1 MGASSVF
8 SDPSVTIYEQHLG
21 MPLPR
26 VQAFEFNDQAWAPAV
41 LRDTIVESLSRTL
54 SWGKILVEL
63 APALARFLERSGTS
77 EILDIGSGAG
87 APAAILAR
95 ALAARGRPT
104 RFTLTD
110 LFPRVPVWEKLAR
123 EQPDAIAYVASPV
136 DATAIDTELSRGKA
150 RAIINVLHHLP
161 PELATSVLRDAVHSR
176 APIFVAEGFERN
188 PLRFAA
194 FAPAGLPALALSP
207 VLSRDRRISRAFL
220 TWATPVALMCSV
232 WDGLVST
239 LRVYSEAELRTM
251 VGDDASYQWEYGNFT
266 WVPFGRG
273 YYFFGIPRER
283 EVTR

>member
-1 MGASSVF
+1 
-8 SDPSVTIYEQHLG
+8 

-26 VQAFEFNDQAWAPAV
+26 VQAFEFNDQPWAPAV
-41 LRDTIVESLSRTL
+41 LRDTIVEALSRTL
-54 SWGKILVEL
+54 SWGKILEGLVSPM
-63 APALARFLERSGTS
+63 ASFLERAQTS

-95 ALAARGRPT
+95 ALAAAGRPT

-123 EQPDAIAYVASPV
+123 EQPEAIGYVSSPV
-136 DATAIDTELSRGKA
+136 DATAIDEDLSRGKA

-161 PELATSVLRDAVHSR
+161 PELAASVLRDAVQKR

-188 PLRFAA
+188 PLRFSA
-194 FAPAGLPALALSP
+194 FAPFGIPALALSP
-207 VLSRDRRISRAFL
+207 VLSGDRHLSRALL
-220 TWATPVALMCSV
+220 TWVTPVALACSV

-239 LRVYSEAELRTM
+239 LRVYSEDELRSM
-251 VGDDASYQWEYGNFT
+251 VGDDSPYTWEYGHFT

-273 YYFFGIPRER
+273 YYFFGIPR
-283 EVTR
+283 

>member
-1 MGASSVF
+1 MGASGAF
-8 SDPSVTIYEQHLG
+8 SDPSCTKTNHHQR

-26 VQAFEFNDQAWAPAV
+26 IQAFEFNDKAWAPAV

-54 SWGKILVEL
+54 SWGKILSGLTAPL
-63 APALARFLERSGTS
+63 ASFLEEAGTN

-95 ALAARGRPT
+95 ALTAAGRPT

-110 LFPRVPVWEKLAR
+110 LYPRVPVWEKLVQ
-123 EQPDAIAYVASPV
+123 EQPDAICYVASSV
-136 DATAIDTELSRGKA
+136 DATAIDTQLSRGKA

-161 PELATSVLRDAVHSR
+161 PELAGSVLRDAVHSR

-194 FAPAGLPALALSP
+194 FAPFGLPALALSP
-207 VLSRDRRISRAFL
+207 LLSRDRRLSRAFL
-220 TWATPVALMCSV
+220 TWATPTALLCSV

-239 LRVYSEAELRTM
+239 LRVYSEAELRSM
-251 VGDDASYQWEYGNFT
+251 VGDDSGYRWQYGNFT

-273 YYFFGIPRER
+273 YYFYGVPER
-283 EVTR
+283 R